1 MIRAHAGKGE
11 YGMLNKHR
19 YRLDSAPFS
28 LALFVLMLGCVLIL
42 AVFGAQVYRALTET
56 QSRNNAVRASLSY
69 VAACLLAA
77 DEDRAVSVKPGP
89 QGDAL
94 ILADAGQDTG
104 YETRIYVYD
113 GQLMEEYAEKQSDFD
128 PASAQAV
135 ARTDTFT
142 VMVDGP
148 LVSVT
153 TDQGTVRVY
162 LHAGEAEE

>member
-1 MIRAHAGKGE
+1 MHNKQKRH
-11 YGMLNKHR
+11 LN
-19 YRLDSAPFS
+19 SAPFS

-42 AVFGAQVYRALTET
+42 AMFGARVYRALTEN

-69 VAACLLAA
+69 VAARLRTA
-77 DEDRAVSVKPGP
+77 DQTGAVSVEPGP

-94 ILADAGQDTG
+94 VLADAGEDTG

-113 GQLMEEYAEKQSDFD
+113 GQLMEEYAASESSFD
-128 PASAQAV
+128 SAAAQAV

-142 VMVDGP
+142 VTMDGG

-153 TDQGTVRVY
+153 TDQGSIRVY
-162 LHAGEAEE
+162 LHTGEAEQ